1 MARVIINKELEKV
14 VDKKFKKYSIK
25 IFELFY
31 SLEEN
36 PHKGKIVGQVG
47 GLLIKE
53 LKYEN
58 FRFYFITDGYKLRIL
73 EQELLTDLLIRFIRM
88 FSTSLASFLSNTII
102 ISISLG
108 MSIVFYCRSKKH
120 YYPGLHN

>member
-1 MARVIINKELEKV
+1 MAKVIINKELEKV
-14 VDKKFKKYSIK
+14 VDKKFKKDSIK

-58 FRFYFITDGYKLRIL
+58 FRFYFIVDGQKLRL
-73 EQELLTDLLIRFIRM
+73 FSEEELKDLLIRFVRMSDKKDQQKTIEEIRVILRK
-88 FSTSLASFLSNTII
+88 FEEEGF
-102 ISISLG
+102 
-108 MSIVFYCRSKKH
+108 
-120 YYPGLHN
+120 